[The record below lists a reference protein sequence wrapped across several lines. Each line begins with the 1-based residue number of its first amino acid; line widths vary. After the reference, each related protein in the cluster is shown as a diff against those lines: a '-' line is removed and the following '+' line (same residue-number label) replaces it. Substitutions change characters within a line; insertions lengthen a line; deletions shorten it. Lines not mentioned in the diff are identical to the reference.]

1 MGVGT
6 SLHLLEAIVSN
17 AIAYLN
23 DDGGSDMTVLSKN
36 VTIYKKR
43 TSTFKI
49 HPKLLRHI
57 GVPLKGNN

>member
-1 MGVGT
+1 
-6 SLHLLEAIVSN
+6 
-17 AIAYLN
+17 
-23 DDGGSDMTVLSKN
+23 MTVLSKN

-57 GVPLKGNN
+57 GVPLKGINWLGKNSGFF